1 VVDGEERTACTF
13 EDHAPARRQED
24 EPMSEQLLFPA
35 PAAFQGAAHA
45 DPASGLFGALPWSQI
60 AAPFARPAAERRR
73 QPDAAPWLAGMLDEI
88 DYGMLLIGAGSA
100 LLYSNHAARQALSGP
115 HALTVQTGV
124 LRPRHPQDVAPLA
137 DALAA
142 AARGR
147 RSLVMLG
154 LDETR
159 ISICLVPLTE
169 GADAGQ
175 APATLLMLGRREMCP
190 PLSVRGYARELAL
203 TPTETRVLE
212 LLCEGWLPADI
223 AERQH
228 VALSTVRTQ
237 IGSIRSKTGASS
249 IRELVRQV
257 ARLPPLVGAL
267 RGAACCG
274 TR

>member
-1 VVDGEERTACTF
+1 
-13 EDHAPARRQED
+13 
-24 EPMSEQLLFPA
+24 MSEQLLFPA
-35 PAAFQGAAHA
+35 PTALPRDAGADMAAAFAT
-45 DPASGLFGALPWSQI
+45 LPWGDF
-60 AAPFARPAAERRR
+60 AAALVRPPAERRR
-73 QPDAAPWLAGMLDEI
+73 KPDAGPWLAAMLDEI
-88 DYGMLLIGAGSA
+88 DYGMLLVGAGST
-100 LLYSNHAARQALSGP
+100 LLYSNHAARQALAGA
-115 HALTVQTGV
+115 HALRVDAGL

-154 LDETR
+154 QDETR
-159 ISICLVPLTE
+159 ISVSVVPL
-169 GADAGQ
+169 ADNADRSHAS
-175 APATLLMLGRREMCP
+175 APTLLVLGRREMCP

-237 IGSIRSKTGASS
+237 IGSIRAKTGAAS

-274 TR
+274 TPT